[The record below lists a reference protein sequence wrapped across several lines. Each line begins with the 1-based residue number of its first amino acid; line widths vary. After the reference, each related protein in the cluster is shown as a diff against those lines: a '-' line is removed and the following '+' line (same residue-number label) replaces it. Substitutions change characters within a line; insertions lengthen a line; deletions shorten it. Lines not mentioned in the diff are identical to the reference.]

1 MTNSGRL
8 HGTTLLHTA
17 IKGVRSNSP
26 TFRTVNF
33 RQGLNI
39 VLAERTKESTKKDS
53 RNGLGKSTLIEII
66 HFCLGAGTQ
75 KGKGLIV
82 PSLNGWSFSLDMRVL
97 DQPISVTRFVDDPTK
112 FYIDAD
118 TTGWP
123 IQPTPDKSRQ
133 YYYNAKEWT
142 ALLGALMF
150 GLPAK
155 GYDKKYQ
162 PSFRSLISYFIRRG
176 RDAFSTPFEHYRK
189 QHEWDKQ
196 VNNAFLL
203 GLAWED
209 ASDWQL
215 LREKKTLLDDLKRA
229 AQAGIM
235 GDVMQDS
242 LGELQATKVRLE
254 SIVRHG
260 ETNLAGFRV
269 HPQYRQIEER
279 ANQLTAMIHKAANS
293 NISDRQMLDYY
304 QASMDEMPEST
315 ADEVITLYE
324 EAGVALPGSTRRQLT
339 EVQEFHHRIL
349 ENRKRFLSAEIERLK
364 RAIGDRESTVREWSE
379 ERAGILGVLKTHRA
393 LDEYTQLQQL
403 HLKTVNELHN
413 IDNRIDNLRRF
424 EEGKSSLRIEEELLK
439 KRARNDLDDRQAQ
452 RDRAIAIF
460 NGNSEAL
467 YEAPGNLVID
477 LKSTGF
483 NFDVEIKRSGSQG
496 IECMKVFC
504 YDLMLAELWSQ
515 REPSPGFLIHDS
527 TIFDGVDER
536 QRALALE
543 LAAKKSVE
551 HGFQYICTLNSDMIP
566 WKEFTPGFDLNS
578 YVQLTLTDATESG
591 SLLGIRF

>member
-1 MTNSGRL
+1 MRL
-8 HGTTLLHTA
+8 
-17 IKGVRSNSP
+17 R
-26 TFRTVNF
+26 
-33 RQGLNI
+33 
-39 VLAERTKESTKKDS
+39 
-53 RNGLGKSTLIEII
+53 
-66 HFCLGAGTQ
+66 
-75 KGKGLIV
+75 
-82 PSLNGWSFSLDMRVL
+82 
-97 DQPISVTRFVDDPTK
+97 DQPISVTRFVDEPTR

-118 TTGWP
+118 TSSWP
-123 IQPTPDKSRQ
+123 IQPTPDKSGQ
-133 YYYNAKEWT
+133 YCYTAKEWT
-142 ALLGALMF
+142 ALLGALLF
-150 GLPAK
+150 GLPTK
-155 GYDKKYQ
+155 SYDKKYH

-176 RDAFSTPFEHYRK
+176 RDAFSTPFEHFRK

-196 VNNAFLL
+196 VSNSFLL

-209 ASDWQL
+209 ASDWQV
-215 LREKKTLLDDLKRA
+215 LREKKSLLDDLKRA
-229 AQAGIM
+229 SHAGII
-235 GDVMQDS
+235 GDVMQES

-254 SIVRHG
+254 SIVQHG
-260 ETNLAGFRV
+260 ETDMATFRV
-269 HPQYRQIEER
+269 HPQYRQIEDR
-279 ANQLTAMIHKAANS
+279 ANQLTAMIHKATNS
-293 NISDRQMLDYY
+293 NVSDRQMLGYY
-304 QASMDEMPEST
+304 QASMDDIPESM

-349 ENRKRFLSAEIERLK
+349 ENRKRFLSSEIERLK
-364 RAIGDRESTVREWSE
+364 REIGDREATIREWSD
-379 ERAGILGVLKTHRA
+379 ERAGILGILKTHRA

-403 HLKTVNELHN
+403 HLKSVNELHS

-424 EEGKSSLRIEEELLK
+424 EEGKSSLRIEEELLR
-439 KRARNDLDDRQAQ
+439 KRARNDLDDRQAK

-504 YDLMLAELWSQ
+504 YDLMLAEMWSHQ
-515 REPSPGFLIHDS
+515 EPSPGFLIHDS

-566 WKEFTPGFDLNS
+566 WKEFTTGFNLKT
-578 YVQLTLTDATESG
+578 YVRLTLTDANESD